1 MGHAGFI
8 DLIGYVVLAYI
19 GIWECIDDT
28 MDPLAQ
34 YAIRII
40 IWNLTI
46 HIVLEVYYGG
56 MKNMDIHV
64 LWKIIRS
71 DSKLK

>member
-8 DLIGYVVLAYI
+8 DLSGYVVLAYI

-40 IWNLTI
+40 IWN
-46 HIVLEVYYGG
+46 
-56 MKNMDIHV
+56 
-64 LWKIIRS
+64 
-71 DSKLK
+71 